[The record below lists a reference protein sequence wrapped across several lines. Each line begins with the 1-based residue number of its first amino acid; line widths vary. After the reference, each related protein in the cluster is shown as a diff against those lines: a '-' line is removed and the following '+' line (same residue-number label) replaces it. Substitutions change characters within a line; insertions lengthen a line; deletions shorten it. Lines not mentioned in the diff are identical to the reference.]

1 MPIDILTGKNFRPK
15 FEGQRTEVDL
25 EAIMAEGNLTAEEAV
40 AQILEGRYSGN
51 SYWAT
56 TDEQMTEGGRP
67 GQPTPMTREIESVV
81 SALKGGSS
89 GETDFLRTESGF
101 ENWRASDE
109 TGSPSEKIRLFDE
122 QRAADFAANPAKW
135 GGVAPTPYSTARLYR
150 EPNRPGPV
158 SGVGPDD
165 PTPAAKPPGDWDT
178 NTDTG
183 AFEDENFFDDEA
195 VEVVTEKGI
204 PRISEIELA
213 QARNLLE
220 AELRMAGF
228 DSAAIGRL
236 LEDWIIPRLT
246 GTYFHEET
254 GVTMEPP
261 ENAIDL
267 LPELYEQP
275 VFKDRFPGYHPRMD
289 AGYNVINVQDYLTY
303 EDKFH
308 ELMVQYGLD
317 ILIEDSGKSS
327 REYIGNLISGNIS
340 LTQLGAR
347 ITQGVSAVLDAPPE
361 VLDQY
366 EDWYG
371 AEGENALLATYLDP
385 NRDLI
390 DLADKA
396 GTAIAGGY
404 AQRVLG
410 EQIELDTAQEIAD
423 LDYTNNQ
430 LFSAYSALAQQT
442 ALFAER
448 AGEEDFDI
456 SREGVDYALNLDTD
470 VVKRVQQRRERRAGD
485 FGGGGGALMS
495 TQGTGFGA
503 TNA

>member
-1 MPIDILTGKNFRPK
+1 MGWWEDFTETNPERAAEISAAATAAGNVRP
-15 FEGQRTEVDL
+15 
-25 EAIMAEGNLTAEEAV
+25 
-40 AQILEGRYSGN
+40 
-51 SYWAT
+51 
-56 TDEQMTEGGRP
+56 
-67 GQPTPMTREIESVV
+67 
-81 SALKGGSS
+81 S
-89 GETDFLRTESGF
+89 GEPTVMP
-101 ENWRASDE
+101 
-109 TGSPSEKIRLFDE
+109 TGSMDVLYAFHPSYIRAKEHQDRVTAFNEGEQKSEFQLWKERMVYQGIIEKLAPEHKDTWSPHDRMSLYELWDSA
-122 QRAADFAANPAKW
+122 QRMGRDDPFMRR
-135 GGVAPTPYSTARLYR
+135 GDQTPEGT
-150 EPNRPGPV
+150 
-158 SGVGPDD
+158 VGPAD
-165 PTPAAKPPGDWDT
+165 PTPAADPPGDYDT
-178 NTDTG
+178 NPDRG
-183 AFEDENFFDDEA
+183 VFEDENFFDDEA
-195 VEVVTEKGI
+195 VEVVEEPGI
-204 PRISEIELA
+204 PSFSEVELA
-213 QARNLLE
+213 HARNLLE

-228 DSAAIGRL
+228 DSAAIGRM

-254 GVTMEPP
+254 GVTMVPP
-261 ENAIDL
+261 EEAIDL

-275 VFKDRFPGYHPRMD
+275 DFKERFPGYHPRID
-289 AGYNVINVQDYLTY
+289 AGYNAINVQDYLTY
-303 EDKFH
+303 EDRFH

-317 ILIEDSGKSS
+317 ILIEDSGTSS
-327 REYIGNLISGNIS
+327 RTYIGDLISGNVS
-340 LTQLGAR
+340 LTQLDAR

-396 GTAIAGGY
+396 GTAIAGGF
-404 AQRVLG
+404 ARRVLG

-456 SREGVDYALNLDTD
+456 SQEGVDYALSLDTD

-485 FGGGGGALMS
+485 FGGGGGALVSM
-495 TQGTGFGA
+495 QGTGFGA
-503 TNA
+503 ANA

>member
-1 MPIDILTGKNFRPK
+1 MGWWEDFKAGDPERAAEITAQATAAGNVRNNGEPSVMPAGSMDVLYKHHPSYMRAKAHQDRVEAFN
-15 FEGQRTEVDL
+15 EGEQKTEFQLWKERMGYGSLSDDAKPQGSQTVFQLWDSSL
-25 EAIMAEGNLTAEEAV
+25 RI
-40 AQILEGRYSGN
+40 GR
-51 SYWAT
+51 
-56 TDEQMTEGGRP
+56 DDPFMRP
-67 GQPTPMTREIESVV
+67 GD
-81 SALKGGSS
+81 
-89 GETDFLRTESGF
+89 DF
-101 ENWRASDE
+101 
-109 TGSPSEKIRLFDE
+109 P
-122 QRAADFAANPAKW
+122 
-135 GGVAPTPYSTARLYR
+135 
-150 EPNRPGPV
+150 
-158 SGVGPDD
+158 VGPND
-165 PTPAAKPPGDWDT
+165 PTPAAKPPGSWDT
-178 NTDTG
+178 NPDTG
-183 AFEDENFFDDEA
+183 AFEDENFFDDDA
-195 VEVVTEKGI
+195 VEVVEEAGI
-204 PRISEIELA
+204 PSFSEIELA

-220 AELRMAGF
+220 AELRMSGF

-236 LEDWIIPRLT
+236 LDDWIIPRLT

-254 GVTMEPP
+254 GVTMVAP
-261 ENAIDL
+261 EAAIDI
-267 LPELYEQP
+267 LPELYEQQ

-289 AGYNVINVQDYLTY
+289 AGYNAMNVQDYLTY

-317 ILIEDSGKSS
+317 ILIEDSETSS

-385 NRDLI
+385 TRDLI

-404 AQRVLG
+404 ARRVLG

-456 SREGVDYALNLDTD
+456 SQEGVDYALNLDTD